1 MEKEI
6 RDLKQ
11 ELALHDTLASKGANT
26 STEPYTAEQQYE
38 LQKVA
43 RDFLSGKSEDI
54 EDLSSMRQVNEL
66 LNQMRNAYQ
75 KMKQD
80 GAALLELDQSAS
92 SEKAGT
98 AEENIKRRKTM
109 LEQDGV
115 GDLDEIG
122 EFGLGQAVREAK
134 PVSKIELSKQKEA
147 EIAAM

>member
-1 MEKEI
+1 
-6 RDLKQ
+6 
-11 ELALHDTLASKGANT
+11 
-26 STEPYTAEQQYE
+26 
-38 LQKVA
+38 
-43 RDFLSGKSEDI
+43 
-54 EDLSSMRQVNEL
+54 
-66 LNQMRNAYQ
+66 MRNAYQ

-134 PVSKIELSKQKEA
+134 LVSKIELSKQKEA

>member
-1 MEKEI
+1 
-6 RDLKQ
+6 
-11 ELALHDTLASKGANT
+11 
-26 STEPYTAEQQYE
+26 
-38 LQKVA
+38 
-43 RDFLSGKSEDI
+43 
-54 EDLSSMRQVNEL
+54 
-66 LNQMRNAYQ
+66 MRNAYQ

-109 LEQDGV
+109 MGQDGV